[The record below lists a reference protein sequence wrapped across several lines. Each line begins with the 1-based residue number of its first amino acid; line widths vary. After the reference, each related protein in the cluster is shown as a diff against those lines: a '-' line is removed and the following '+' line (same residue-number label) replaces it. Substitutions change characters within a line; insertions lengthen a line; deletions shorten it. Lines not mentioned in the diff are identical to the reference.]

1 MELGESSAVGVSL
14 ALSDGLEFQK
24 VRAGS
29 LRGVEDTG
37 DIGPYALNWVEG
49 CGGVNGERLD
59 VMENGKVRG

>member
-1 MELGESSAVGVSL
+1 M
-14 ALSDGLEFQK
+14 SDGLEFQK

-29 LRGVEDTG
+29 LRGVEGTG

-49 CGGVNGERLD
+49 CGGVNGERLN

>member
-1 MELGESSAVGVSL
+1 MGKSL
-14 ALSDGLEFQK
+14 AWSSGLEFK
-24 VRAGS
+24 KMRAGG